1 MGAMKRFLPV
11 LFALCLV
18 PADVRAE
25 HEPGATIEEGL
36 LVDVTLA
43 GLDFLENQAV
53 YFVPPD
59 MPMDPVVTTTSL
71 ILCDLEIEIAN
82 MIVHIQ
88 PNSVSLVPQNG
99 MLTVYVDLDI
109 WINDVANPFDLN
121 LNFDGVCNA
130 GDQYCSVYT
139 DSFNVLA
146 SMDISLQVVD
156 PGNGD
161 PPYLDVIVPPPTH
174 NLDTALTGDKIQMT
188 DCAIGTIESL
198 LNLFGV
204 SLIDLVI
211 GFAAA
216 DLYAFIEEDLP
227 AEIEAA
233 LEEGFASAN
242 YIDTLDVLGV
252 PIDIELV
259 PADILIQTE
268 GIRLAMNGRFDA
280 PLADCVAP
288 YDPGGSVETDT
299 DPPDLDAAA
308 VNHFTALISDDLIGS
323 ALYAFWRGGVLCYV
337 VDPADLGI
345 PLDTSVLAL
354 MADEEERYRMER
366 LWFGDAQTMVLRTL
380 PTNIPEVQFTGSH
393 DITPVV
399 EDMGIEF
406 YAFTQDRMARIVT
419 VDADIAAGVD
429 LTAPGDGSISAS
441 VTVDTE
447 NMDPV
452 VSYNE
457 FVPELDEQI
466 ATNFNEIMPGLLD
479 SVLGGF
485 LGDLSF
491 GPMLMAGIGLSDI
504 EVEAAGAEEDW
515 LGAYATLDV
524 IDPAGLDALGC
535 GEDGSGGCE
544 DGCDDESCDSS
555 CNVEGR
561 RPGRA
566 VWTGNMLLLSMVLLG
581 VVYHRR
587 RG

>member
-1 MGAMKRFLPV
+1 MRSQHLLVIV
-11 LFALCLV
+11 LLLSPNLAR
-18 PADVRAE
+18 AD

-53 YFVPPD
+53 YFVPPE
-59 MPMDPVVTTTSL
+59 MPMDPVQSSTSL
-71 ILCDLEIEIAN
+71 ILCDLDIDIAN
-82 MIVHIQ
+82 MVVHIQ

-99 MLTVYVDLDI
+99 MLTVYVDMDV
-109 WINDVANPFDLN
+109 WINDVANPFDLD
-121 LNFDGVCNA
+121 LNFDGVCDV
-130 GDQYCSVYT
+130 GDQYCSVYIE
-139 DSFNVLA
+139 SFNVLA

-161 PPYLDVIVPPPTH
+161 PPYLDAIVPPPTH

-188 DCAIGTIESL
+188 DCAIGTIESI

-204 SLIDLVI
+204 SLIDLVLN
-211 GFAAA
+211 FAAA

-227 AEIEAA
+227 TEIETA

-242 YIDTLDVLGV
+242 YIDTLDVMGV
-252 PIDIELV
+252 PVDIELV
-259 PADILIQTE
+259 PADILVQTE

-280 PLADCVAP
+280 PPADCVAP
-288 YDPGGSVETDT
+288 YDPGGSVETDNE
-299 DPPDLDAAA
+299 PPAQDAAA
-308 VNHFTALISDDLIGS
+308 VNHFTGLISDDLVGS

-345 PLDTSVLAL
+345 PLDTSILAL
-354 MADEEERYRMER
+354 MADEEDRYLIER
-366 LWFGDAQTMVLRTL
+366 LWFGDAQAMVLRTL
-380 PTNIPEVQFTGSH
+380 PTNVPEVQFDGSH

-429 LTAPGDGSISAS
+429 LNTPGDGSIAID
-441 VTVDTE
+441 VIVDTD

-485 LGDLSF
+485 LGDLTF
-491 GPMLMAGIGLSDI
+491 GPMLMAGIGLSDLQF
-504 EVEAAGAEEDW
+504 EATGTEEDW

-524 IDPAGLDALGC
+524 IDPAGLDAIGC

-544 DGCDDESCDSS
+544 DGCEDESCDSS
-555 CNVEGR
+555 CDVDGR
-561 RPGRA
+561 RTGRA
-566 VWTGNMLLLSMVLLG
+566 VWTGNMLLLSLVLLAVG
-581 VVYHRR
+581 YHRR